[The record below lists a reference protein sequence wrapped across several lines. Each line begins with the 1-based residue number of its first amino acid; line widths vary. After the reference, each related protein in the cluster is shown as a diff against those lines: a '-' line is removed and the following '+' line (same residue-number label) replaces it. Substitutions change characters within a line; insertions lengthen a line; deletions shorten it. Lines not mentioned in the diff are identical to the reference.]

1 MFYKKTLLFLGIKML
16 KKIVFSILFIFLFM
30 LSFFYI
36 SKSYEAHK
44 SEIVH
49 TQITELNNLYQ
60 GAVTTF
66 RLNAKAV
73 FYNIIMQPE
82 VLNILRQLPD
92 ADKNKTATLHNK
104 LYKLL
109 EKRYLNLKNSLYVR
123 QLHFHHT
130 DGRSFLRMHR
140 PEKYGDPL
148 FDVRYSVKV
157 SNTKKIYI
165 EGFEEGRIFNGYRYV
180 YPILDN
186 NTHLGSVEISVS
198 MNAIINQLSQIFT
211 QKSFYFMID
220 KNIMSKKV
228 FDSEMLNY
236 EISTIN
242 DDYVVD
248 KEVFKT
254 FDKKYEKYLDLL
266 NNEEIKTEMKN
277 NTIKVKSIKLD
288 DISVIAT
295 FLPIWNIE
303 KNSLSYLISFENN
316 KHFYTAR
323 KEFIYQL
330 LFSLVSIILILGSI
344 YFLIERSQRISRSK
358 EKLDQLVTER
368 TAELKHVLDEKIK
381 SYQEIILAMV
391 NLTEERDTYTAGHTK
406 RVAQYSKLI
415 AEEMKYSDN
424 DIKKL
429 YEAAI
434 LHDIGKI
441 ITPDNVLLKPGK
453 LNFNEF
459 EIIKEHVKTGEHIL
473 NNIGLYKD
481 LTEIVSCHHE
491 RYDGSGYPNGL
502 KGDEI
507 PPLARILAVAD
518 TFDAM
523 TTNRIYKPRKSLDI
537 ALKELKSLSG
547 IHYDKSVISA
557 ALKVFK
563 EIEIDVTVSQL
574 PTNSTEEARLSHFF
588 KDPLTG
594 LYNINYLDLIL
605 QHGIESQQYE
615 CANIISLKEFTLI
628 NNKYGWE
635 NGNEILKKLANFLME
650 EFTSSMIFRIFG
662 DDFIILNKKH
672 LEIDAKSIKSK
683 IDKICQYTIILSFE
697 HYDIRNKNQRNS
709 LIKELNN
716 TIG

>member
-1 MFYKKTLLFLGIKML
+1 ML

-198 MNAIINQLSQIFT
+198 MNAIINQLSKIFT

-288 DISVIAT
+288 DI
-295 FLPIWNIE
+295 
-303 KNSLSYLISFENN
+303 
-316 KHFYTAR
+316 
-323 KEFIYQL
+323 
-330 LFSLVSIILILGSI
+330 
-344 YFLIERSQRISRSK
+344 
-358 EKLDQLVTER
+358 
-368 TAELKHVLDEKIK
+368 
-381 SYQEIILAMV
+381 
-391 NLTEERDTYTAGHTK
+391 
-406 RVAQYSKLI
+406 
-415 AEEMKYSDN
+415 
-424 DIKKL
+424 
-429 YEAAI
+429 
-434 LHDIGKI
+434 
-441 ITPDNVLLKPGK
+441 
-453 LNFNEF
+453 
-459 EIIKEHVKTGEHIL
+459 
-473 NNIGLYKD
+473 
-481 LTEIVSCHHE
+481 
-491 RYDGSGYPNGL
+491 
-502 KGDEI
+502 
-507 PPLARILAVAD
+507 
-518 TFDAM
+518 
-523 TTNRIYKPRKSLDI
+523 
-537 ALKELKSLSG
+537 
-547 IHYDKSVISA
+547 
-557 ALKVFK
+557 
-563 EIEIDVTVSQL
+563 
-574 PTNSTEEARLSHFF
+574 
-588 KDPLTG
+588 
-594 LYNINYLDLIL
+594 
-605 QHGIESQQYE
+605 
-615 CANIISLKEFTLI
+615 
-628 NNKYGWE
+628 
-635 NGNEILKKLANFLME
+635 
-650 EFTSSMIFRIFG
+650 
-662 DDFIILNKKH
+662 
-672 LEIDAKSIKSK
+672 
-683 IDKICQYTIILSFE
+683 
-697 HYDIRNKNQRNS
+697 
-709 LIKELNN
+709 
-716 TIG
+716 